1 MSVNISL
8 DTAPSRCAVLLLL
21 FSRLGDQHDHLTVTH
36 LVNTLK
42 KIVNT
47 NKQNVLCLNCSSY
60 LSLHYIL
67 AEQFR
72 AHSQSPVEAL
82 TISLVQSPLQLCH
95 VINPSDRTEDRNQFQ
110 DSSFPFVECIKIR
123 HGGAENLPEAA
134 AAAASLQHV
143 CSWRSNKP
151 QARHSA
157 GGQNLKLAL
166 LKASVCT
173 DPPSCW
179 IGDEVKLTIRKI
191 TKN

>member
-1 MSVNISL
+1 M
-8 DTAPSRCAVLLLL
+8 
-21 FSRLGDQHDHLTVTH
+21 
-36 LVNTLK
+36 K
-42 KIVNT
+42 
-47 NKQNVLCLNCSSY
+47 NKQNVLCLNCSY

-67 AEQFR
+67 AHRQFR

-95 VINPSDRTEDRNQFQ
+95 VINPSDRTEDRNHFQ

-134 AAAASLQHV
+134 AAAASLQRV

-151 QARHSA
+151 QARQSA

-179 IGDEVKLTIRKI
+179 IGDEVKLGKI
-191 TKN
+191 TKNSIFGATKKIEFFLTRQAHYQQVFLWELIIPRFENDVTLKCI

>member
-1 MSVNISL
+1 MILAPTDLQPRFVFLRKLIFGFKCITLLCFLTMTTYRIRYSTFTLIHFSFKYKGAYRMSVNISL

-42 KIVNT
+42 KNVNT

-95 VINPSDRTEDRNQFQ
+95 VINP
-110 DSSFPFVECIKIR
+110 
-123 HGGAENLPEAA
+123 L
-134 AAAASLQHV
+134 
-143 CSWRSNKP
+143 
-151 QARHSA
+151 
-157 GGQNLKLAL
+157 
-166 LKASVCT
+166 
-173 DPPSCW
+173 
-179 IGDEVKLTIRKI
+179 
-191 TKN
+191 

>member
-1 MSVNISL
+1 M
-8 DTAPSRCAVLLLL
+8 
-21 FSRLGDQHDHLTVTH
+21 
-36 LVNTLK
+36 
-42 KIVNT
+42 
-47 NKQNVLCLNCSSY
+47 
-60 LSLHYIL
+60 
-67 AEQFR
+67 
-72 AHSQSPVEAL
+72 EAL

-95 VINPSDRTEDRNQFQ
+95 VINPSDRTEDRNHFQ

-134 AAAASLQHV
+134 AAAASPQHV

-151 QARHSA
+151 QARQSA

-179 IGDEVKLTIRKI
+179 IGDEVKLRKI
-191 TKN
+191 IKNSLFGATKKIEFFLTRQAHYQQVFS